1 MKVSVRRQL
10 FIQNSKCIRCG
21 STKDLQI
28 DHIYPK
34 SKGGSDVE
42 GNLQVLCAK
51 CNLEKGSKFESVFFN
66 SKRRRNYGKWNSRYV
81 VFG

>member
-1 MKVSVRRQL
+1 MKADTKRRV
-10 FIQNSKCIRCG
+10 FVVYSKCVICS

-42 GNLQVLCAK
+42 GNLQVLCTK

-66 SKRRRNYGKWNSRYV
+66 SKRRRNYGK
-81 VFG
+81 

>member
-1 MKVSVRRQL
+1 MKTSTKRRV
-10 FIQNSKCIRCG
+10 FVVYSKCVICS

-51 CNLEKGSKFESVFFN
+51 CNIEKANKLESIFFD
-66 SKRRRNYGKWNSRYV
+66 SRRRGNHGK
-81 VFG
+81 

>member
-1 MKVSVRRQL
+1 MKTSTKRRV
-10 FIQNSKCIRCG
+10 FVVYSKCVICS

-51 CNLEKGSKFESVFFN
+51 CNIEKGNKLESIFFD
-66 SKRRRNYGKWNSRYV
+66 SRRRGNHGK
-81 VFG
+81 

>member
-1 MKVSVRRQL
+1 MKVNVRRQL
-10 FIQNSKCIRCG
+10 FMQNSKCILCG

-51 CNLEKGSKFESVFFN
+51 CNIEKGNKLESIFFD
-66 SKRRRNYGKWNSRYV
+66 SRRRGNHGKWKSRSV
-81 VFG
+81 IFR